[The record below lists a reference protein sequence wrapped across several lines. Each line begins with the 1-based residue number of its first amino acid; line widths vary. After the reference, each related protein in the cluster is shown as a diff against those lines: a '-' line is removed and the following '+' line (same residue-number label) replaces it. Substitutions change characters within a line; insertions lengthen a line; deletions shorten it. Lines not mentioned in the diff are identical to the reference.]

1 MYRGVAEEATKVQA
15 RAVVSGEERMFKQE
29 DMGLDAAAQTAS
41 NIGCLQKGP
50 TAAFE
55 HPRASVGQIFKYED
69 APPAPWR
76 F

>member
-1 MYRGVAEEATKVQA
+1 MQV
-15 RAVVSGEERMFKQE
+15 RAVVSGEERKFKQE
-29 DMGLDAAAQTAS
+29 GMGLDAAAQTA
-41 NIGCLQKGP
+41 NNLGCLQKGQ

-55 HPRASVGQIFKYED
+55 HPRASVGQIFKYEE